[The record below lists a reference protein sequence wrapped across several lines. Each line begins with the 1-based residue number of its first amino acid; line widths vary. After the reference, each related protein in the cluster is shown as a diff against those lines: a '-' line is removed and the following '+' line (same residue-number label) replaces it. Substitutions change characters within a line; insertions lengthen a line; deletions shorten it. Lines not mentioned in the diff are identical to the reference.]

1 MKVFPSLAAFV
12 FGSLLCAT
20 SAPSTGV
27 EAQDAGAVTI
37 TPAAPGSAA
46 FLKHRPVFH
55 FLARKN
61 WMNDPCGPYFDE
73 ATGLYHMFYQSNT
86 EKTSWGNMT
95 WGHAV
100 SENQVT
106 WTDYPDALKN
116 EDTWDFL
123 GVFSGFA
130 AKKAVEGKD
139 TVFYTGVTKLPISW
153 TLPYLFGEH
162 VNYATTSDNGK
173 TWQKGKQP
181 AIMGPPD
188 GMNVTGWRD
197 PNVFQSQALD
207 AHFGLSA
214 NSSSS
219 HYLIT
224 AGGIHDVG
232 PRIFLYHSTDYLEW
246 TYKGFLLSEEKNTT
260 FSAYSGSWGFNFET
274 TNYVEVADAEGVTHN
289 LMMFAAEGT
298 PRRYPMWAI
307 GSISGAETQRP
318 GCTDGGAADPV
329 DANAGILTPT
339 AVGVTE
345 YSLWYANAVYK
356 DPKTNKDVVIG
367 WITEDTGYPDE
378 QPQGWNGILSLPRE
392 VSIAIVKNVV
402 DSTNA
407 LSAPGDWLVSNVSS
421 VDCAGTVTTVKTI
434 KTLGR
439 KAYEAVQLL
448 RGDKVEKITKTTVA
462 KEQVLNSTGKSFE
475 LYAEVTSFEKG
486 AQVGFTVRRS
496 SAGDELT
503 TVVYDDATK
512 SVVIGKAKTTT
523 ADCASFTAANHPD
536 GNSTQGLFQLFDV
549 AQNAGSAS
557 CKVVR
562 EPLRFNI
569 FVDVSVVEVFVNDRF
584 ALSARIYP
592 CEGKTGS
599 DGISLITTG
608 ATTAAVFENV
618 QVWTNPK
625 HAWADVRT
633 VPTF

>member
-1 MKVFPSLAAFV
+1 MKVFPSLAAFL
-12 FGSLLCAT
+12 FGSLVCVT
-20 SAPSTGV
+20 TAPAMTD
-27 EAQDAGAVTI
+27 AQDASTI
-37 TPAAPGSAA
+37 TVAEPGTLA

-61 WMNDPCGPYFDE
+61 WMNDPCGPYYDD

-116 EDTWDFL
+116 EDEWDNL

-130 AKKAVEGKD
+130 AKKAVDGKD
-139 TVFYTGVTKLPISW
+139 TVFYTGVTALPISW

-173 TWQKGKQP
+173 TWQKGKKP
-181 AIMGPPD
+181 VIMGPPE

-197 PNVFQSQALD
+197 PNVFQSKSLD
-207 AHFGLSA
+207 AHYGL
-214 NSSSS
+214 NSSAGNS

-232 PRIFLYHSTDYLEW
+232 PRIFLYHSENYVDW
-246 TYKGFLLSEEKNTT
+246 TYKGFLLSKEKNTT
-260 FSAYSGSWGFNFET
+260 FSRFSGNWGYNFET
-274 TNYVEVADAEGVTHN
+274 TNYVEVTDAEGESHN

-298 PRRYPMWAI
+298 PRRYPMWAF
-307 GSISGAETQRP
+307 GSIGGGSQQRA
-318 GCTDGGAADPV
+318 GCTDASAEDPQQ
-329 DANAGILTPT
+329 GLFTPT

-356 DPKTNKDVVIG
+356 DTKTGKDVVIG
-367 WITEDTGYPDE
+367 WITEDNGYE
-378 QPQGWNGILSLPRE
+378 TQPQGWNGILSVPRE
-392 VSIAIVKNVV
+392 VSVAIVKNIH
-402 DSTNA
+402 DPENA
-407 LSAPGDWLVSNVSS
+407 LSAPGDWLVSDVKS
-421 VDCAGTVTTVKTI
+421 VDCNGAATTVKTI

-439 KAYEAVQLL
+439 KAYEAMQLL
-448 RGDKVEKITKTTVA
+448 RGDQTETIAKASVSKTTGE
-462 KEQVLNSTGKSFE
+462 KVLTTKAKSFE

-486 AQVGFTVRRS
+486 SQVGFNIRRS
-496 SAGDELT
+496 ADSDEFT
-503 TVVYDDATK
+503 SVVYDDAKK
-512 SVVIGKAKTTT
+512 SVVIDKHASSTI
-523 ADCASFTAANHPD
+523 DCAPFTAAYHPD
-536 GNSTQGLFQLFDV
+536 RNNTEGLFQLFDV
-549 AQNAGSAS
+549 VQDAGKSS
-557 CKVVR
+557 CKVAR
-562 EPLRFNI
+562 EPLRFSI

-592 CEGKTGS
+592 CEGKTSS
-599 DGISLITTG
+599 DGISLLATG
-608 ATTAAVFENV
+608 ASDAVFENV
-618 QVWTNPK
+618 QVWSNPK
-625 HAWADVRT
+625 HAWAETRV

>member
-1 MKVFPSLAAFV
+1 MKIFPSLAAFL
-12 FGSLLCAT
+12 FGSML
-20 SAPSTGV
+20 SASIAPTT
-27 EAQDAGAVTI
+27 EAQDVGGLAF
-37 TPAAPGSAA
+37 TPAAVGSAA

-61 WMNDPCGPYFDE
+61 WMNDPCGPYYDD

-116 EDTWDFL
+116 EDKWDSL

-130 AKKAVEGKD
+130 AKKAVNGKD
-139 TVFYTGVTKLPISW
+139 TVFYTGVTALPISW

-173 TWQKGKQP
+173 TWQKGSEP
-181 AIMGPPD
+181 AIMGPPA

-197 PNVFQSQALD
+197 PNVFQSKALD
-207 AHFGLSA
+207 AHFGLASNASA
-214 NSSSS
+214 VSPN

-224 AGGIHDVG
+224 AGGIHDAG
-232 PRIFLYHSTDYLEW
+232 SRIFLYHSTDYLAW
-246 TYKGFLLSEEKNTT
+246 TYKGFLLSKEKNTT
-260 FSAYSGSWGFNFET
+260 FSAYSGNWGYNFET

-289 LMMFAAEGT
+289 LMMLAAEGK

-307 GSISGAETQRP
+307 GSIPAAQAQRP
-318 GCTDGGAADPV
+318 GCTDGGAVDP
-329 DANAGILTPT
+329 NAGIFTPT

-367 WITEDTGYPDE
+367 WITEDTGYPDD

-402 DSTNA
+402 DPTNA
-407 LSAPGDWLVSNVSS
+407 LSAPGDWLVSNVAS
-421 VDCAGTVTTVKTI
+421 VDCAGVTTSVKTV

-439 KAYEAVQLL
+439 KAYEAVQQL
-448 RGDKVEKITKTTVA
+448 RGDKVEKIASTTVA
-462 KEQVLNSTGKSFE
+462 KEQVLATAAKSFE

-486 AQVGFTVRRS
+486 SQVGFTVRRS

-523 ADCASFTAANHPD
+523 GDCASFTAANHPD
-536 GNSTQGLFQLFDV
+536 GNSTQGLFQLYDTV
-549 AQNAGSAS
+549 QGAGSAG
-557 CKVVR
+557 CKVAR

-599 DGISLITTG
+599 DGISLLTTG
-608 ATTAAVFENV
+608 ASAAVFENV
-618 QVWTNPK
+618 QVWSNPK